1 MSSAPV
7 PLKLANLLLRPTL
20 GSRRDPDRV
29 FDRIAA
35 KAAREGGDGSGDGS
49 GEGIGEGAGERV
61 GSGDA
66 EFVEGF
72 RFLLREW
79 AKDEE
84 LSPVGW
90 QSAQS
95 HVRRHLTN
103 RARIRRLIAENPAI
117 AEEPVEKPVFV
128 VGLPRTASTLT
139 HGVLSLSD
147 DHRCPLLWELLAPGL
162 EPTPGERQKRITT
175 ARRVLDAAHLLS
187 PRFRDIHPMTAEGP
201 EECTFLLP
209 HALVPLSQA
218 RIPAYH
224 AWHFERD
231 AVPDYRHLKRAFQV
245 LQYGRPRRRWILKSP
260 FHTGNL
266 DALIKVFP
274 DATLVWT
281 HRDPAAAVASFCSLV
296 EVGMVTSRREVDP
309 HGLGATWLDLLSRS
323 VRRGLAARA
332 AVPREALVD
341 LPFSALGS
349 DPAAGAPKLYDAV
362 GARWTEADA
371 ARLPEAATRAKG
383 SRPHRYDLARYGLT
397 PADVESAF
405 AEYNALRAE
414 VDRA

>member
-1 MSSAPV
+1 MPSTPSA
-7 PLKLANLLLRPTL
+7 LALANLLLRPTL
-20 GSRRDPDRV
+20 RSRRDPDRV
-29 FDRIAA
+29 LARILDRAGWA
-35 KAAREGGDGSGDGS
+35 EGD
-49 GEGIGEGAGERV
+49 E
-61 GSGDA
+61 
-66 EFVEGF
+66 EFVDGF

-79 AKDEE
+79 ARDPD

-90 QSAQS
+90 QSAQA
-95 HVRRHLTN
+95 HARRHLTN

-117 AEEPVEKPVFV
+117 GEEPVERPVFV
-128 VGLPRTASTLT
+128 VGLPRTATTLT

-147 DHRCPLLWELLAPGL
+147 DHRCPRLWELLAPGL
-162 EPTPGERQKRITT
+162 EPSPEQRRKAITS
-175 ARRVLDAAHLLS
+175 ARRMLDGTHRLA
-187 PRFRDIHPMTAEGP
+187 PRFREIHPMTAEGP
-201 EECTFLLP
+201 EEDTFLLP

-218 RIPAYH
+218 QLPRYH

-231 AVPDYRHLKRAFQV
+231 FVPDYRHLKQCFQV

-266 DALIKVFP
+266 DALLSVFP

-281 HRDPAAAVASFCSLV
+281 HRDPVTAVASFCSLV
-296 EVGMVTSRREVDP
+296 EVGMVLSRRTVDP
-309 HGLGATWLDLLSRS
+309 HHLGATWLDLLSRS

-332 AVPREALVD
+332 GLPRERVVD
-341 LPFSALGS
+341 VPYSSLGT
-349 DPAAGAPKLYDAV
+349 DPAAGAPKLYEAV

-371 ARLPEAATRAKG
+371 ARLPAAATHSRG

-397 PADVESAF
+397 REGVEAAF
-405 AEYNALRAE
+405 TEYNALRAE